1 MFFSRSANYQ
11 YWNKH
16 KKLLSAQR
24 CSKFLTQSSTANQQQ
39 TKYNS
44 NSPNTSESLRLRP
57 LAPDFGYKTSSKS
70 VPNIVLKREQ
80 LGSNTISNDKES
92 TTERLFH
99 GFEKKQCKPVKNV
112 IFLKTHKTGSST
124 IINIMQRFA
133 HRNNLTVALPDKN
146 HFLGWPNVFDES
158 YVFEHTKNKTYNI
171 ICNHAI
177 FHRERM
183 LKIMKSNE
191 TKIVTIVRD
200 PLYQF
205 ESAAVYYR
213 FQSIFKLNHS
223 IDILDAFF
231 NTSKNEIYEE
241 VLHQNNEDSFLV
253 KNPVA
258 FDMGF
263 RSWCDEESAIITNIE
278 RAKKD
283 FDLVMIS
290 DYMAESLVLLK
301 DLLCWD
307 LKDVAYF
314 TMNRRPD
321 ECRQK
326 IKNIEETRKRIKEWN
341 KIDNEIFDYFNRTF
355 WEKVNSKGSSF
366 KSELDQLLNIKKQ
379 LDQSC
384 LSHGRYYDES
394 QPWFPILGFKLKNET
409 KNENIRTLCEDMI
422 RSEIDFTYLLKY
434 KQTIHNWKIPMKQSK
449 FINKIYSTCKKE
461 KQV

>member
-1 MFFSRSANYQ
+1 M
-11 YWNKH
+11 
-16 KKLLSAQR
+16 
-24 CSKFLTQSSTANQQQ
+24 
-39 TKYNS
+39 
-44 NSPNTSESLRLRP
+44 
-57 LAPDFGYKTSSKS
+57 APDLGYKTSSKS
-70 VPNIVLKREQ
+70 APNVFLKREY
-80 LGSNTISNDKES
+80 LGSNPTSNNKES
-92 TTERLFH
+92 TTERL
-99 GFEKKQCKPVKNV
+99 GQGPERKQCKPVKNV

-146 HFLGWPNVFDES
+146 HFLGWPNLFHES

-213 FQSIFKLNHS
+213 FHSIFKLNRN
-223 IDILDAFF
+223 INILDAFF
-231 NTSKNEIYEE
+231 NKSENEIYEE

-263 RSWCDEESAIITNIE
+263 RSWCDEESAIITNME

-290 DYMAESLVLLK
+290 DYMTESLVLLK
-301 DLLCWD
+301 GLLCWD

-314 TMNRRPD
+314 TMNKRPD

-326 IKNIEETRKRIKEWN
+326 IKNIEETRKRIKECN
-341 KIDNEIFDYFNRTF
+341 KIDYEIFDYFNRTF

-366 KSELDQLLNIKKQ
+366 KSDLDQLLSVKKQ

-384 LSHGRYYDES
+384 LSHGCHYDES

-422 RSEIDFTYLLKY
+422 RSEIDFTYLLKH
-434 KQTIHNWKIPMKQSK
+434 KQTMHNWKIPLKQSM
-449 FINKIYSTCKKE
+449 FINKIHSACKTE